1 MDFGSV
7 GWIHPVSAHEIE
19 QRLMCNETPLDR
31 DGGRRRLDGANLT
44 PEQRAAVEAR
54 RTQRKSSE
62 YQDELAWDIDAYRE
76 DIPPVDDPDLI
87 ETLAGARGGRARQ
100 RLSPTAM
107 AVRTG
112 IDRATISELET
123 GKIADPTISA
133 STWIRPMSRPTFV
146 AVISIILIPV
156 IFLSITSAWN
166 FIDAF
171 LGSREVS
178 RYIKDHQS
186 VVTQRLNDPKVHSF
200 TLEHDPSQ
208 WAALLIEFDVDDKA
222 T

>member
-1 MDFGSV
+1 
-7 GWIHPVSAHEIE
+7 
-19 QRLMCNETPLDR
+19 
-31 DGGRRRLDGANLT
+31 
-44 PEQRAAVEAR
+44 
-54 RTQRKSSE
+54 
-62 YQDELAWDIDAYRE
+62 
-76 DIPPVDDPDLI
+76 
-87 ETLAGARGGRARQ
+87 LAGARDERARQ
-100 RLSPTAM
+100 RLSPAVM

-123 GKIADPTISA
+123 DKIADPTISA

-146 AVISIILIPV
+146 AAISVILIPV
-156 IFLSITSAWN
+156 IFLSITSTWE

-186 VVTQRLNDPKVHSF
+186 VVARRLNDPKVHSF

-222 T
+222 TYEMLESDLDDIGNLRFPPQWKTTIRSKEDLGNNYGYAMLGIREVAELIQRIVIAGLVAIAQAGLFILIAVRCWYRRDRVG